1 MKQGSKST
9 RDQTTTPLI
18 VKVGGSLYNR
28 IPDLIPVLNA
38 SKRPLLLI
46 PGGGPF
52 ANLVRHV
59 QADNDTAH
67 WMAIAAMEQYGWFIA
82 SFGIATTDVITI
94 PPKTTTVFLPYRYL
108 RSTDVLPHT
117 WDVTSD
123 TIAAWLADTLRLD
136 LLLLKSVDGIFING
150 IFQKQ
155 VTGPVESE
163 VIDPF
168 FIPFVVKKSVKTTII
183 NGSQPDRVEKYL
195 KGGLVPRT
203 EIGTT
208 F

>member
-1 MKQGSKST
+1 MKQGGKSAK
-9 RDQTTTPLI
+9 DQSSTPLI
-18 VKVGGSLYNR
+18 VKIGGSLYNQ
-28 IPDLIPVLNA
+28 IPDLIPVLKT

-52 ANLVRHV
+52 ADLVRRV
-59 QADNDTAH
+59 QVDNDTAH
-67 WMAIAAMEQYGWFIA
+67 WMAVSAMEQFGLFIA
-82 SFGIATTDVITI
+82 SFGISTTDLMIT
-94 PPKTTTVFLPYRYL
+94 PRTTTIFLPYRYL
-108 RSTDVLPHT
+108 RLTDPLPHT

-123 TIAAWLADTLRLD
+123 TIAAWVAQALHLD

-150 IFQKQ
+150 IFQER
-155 VTGPVESE
+155 VTRPVESD

-168 FIPFVVKKSVKTTII
+168 LIPFVIQNSVRATII
-183 NGSQPDRVEKYL
+183 NGSQPERVEKYL
-195 KGGLVPRT
+195 KGNLVHRT